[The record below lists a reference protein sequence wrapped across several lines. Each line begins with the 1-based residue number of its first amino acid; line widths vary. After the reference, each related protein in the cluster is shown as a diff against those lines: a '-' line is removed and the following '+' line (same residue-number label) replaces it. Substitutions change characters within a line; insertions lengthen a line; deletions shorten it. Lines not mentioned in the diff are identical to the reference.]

1 MTVTENNNSHSSLEA
16 TRSLLTT
23 QQSTETSRSSIDD
36 KTLLNQGSIPRIRSS
51 NRISFVGD
59 ENDTLRYANDK
70 KNQDFHL
77 LFKSIPEQDR
87 LLEDYGCALQKEI
100 LLQGR
105 VYFTHHNICFNS
117 NIFGWITSLIISF
130 ADVQDIEKKS
140 TAIFIPNAIL
150 ISTTTTKYFFASFLS
165 RDQAYDQL
173 IELWKASQLFSTVPH
188 KDNDTLLTDDSY
200 SCSSSPFSEEESV
213 ILINTCNFEERQI
226 SLASLP
232 VTAHSRSSRSEAL
245 RRRAVS
251 EAGPRPALNNYTIQ
265 HKRRRYEQQ
274 RERTECDCSKND
286 QHFPKVVM
294 DTIYSTDIE
303 TIYNLLYNSNFMQH
317 FLSDIEKSTE
327 ICIGPWAKLE
337 TGDVEYS
344 RESSFIKQ
352 LGGVI
357 GPKSTKCYLKEDMIH
372 LDVNNYVSQMT
383 VTQTPDVPS
392 GGSFHVKTRTCISY
406 VAQRQVRVLVT
417 VLVEFTKSSWLKSTI
432 EKATIE
438 GQENYY
444 KNLDA
449 AINRY
454 LDRQRNKGSKTKKN
468 RSKKLSKRSIKS
480 VVGSDKKGISFRLN
494 TMHIMIISLSV
505 ILVINIF
512 LAVKITR
519 LNQRMKRLEDLDYK
533 SAQDDWIPSKSDLA
547 QQMIE
552 LEQIINRT
560 SQDIQQISN
569 AAKYQRERT
578 NIQ

>member
-1 MTVTENNNSHSSLEA
+1 
-16 TRSLLTT
+16 
-23 QQSTETSRSSIDD
+23 
-36 KTLLNQGSIPRIRSS
+36 
-51 NRISFVGD
+51 
-59 ENDTLRYANDK
+59 
-70 KNQDFHL
+70 
-77 LFKSIPEQDR
+77 
-87 LLEDYGCALQKEI
+87 
-100 LLQGR
+100 
-105 VYFTHHNICFNS
+105 
-117 NIFGWITSLIISF
+117 
-130 ADVQDIEKKS
+130 
-140 TAIFIPNAIL
+140 
-150 ISTTTTKYFFASFLS
+150 
-165 RDQAYDQL
+165 
-173 IELWKASQLFSTVPH
+173 
-188 KDNDTLLTDDSY
+188 
-200 SCSSSPFSEEESV
+200 
-213 ILINTCNFEERQI
+213 
-226 SLASLP
+226 
-232 VTAHSRSSRSEAL
+232 
-245 RRRAVS
+245 
-251 EAGPRPALNNYTIQ
+251 
-265 HKRRRYEQQ
+265 
-274 RERTECDCSKND
+274 
-286 QHFPKVVM
+286 
-294 DTIYSTDIE
+294 
-303 TIYNLLYNSNFMQH
+303 
-317 FLSDIEKSTE
+317 
-327 ICIGPWAKLE
+327 
-337 TGDVEYS
+337 
-344 RESSFIKQ
+344 
-352 LGGVI
+352 
-357 GPKSTKCYLKEDMIH
+357 MIH

-417 VLVEFTKSSWLKSTI
+417 VLVEFTKSSWLKCKRIDTSVINTNFLIATI

-533 SAQDDWIPSKSDLA
+533 SAQDDWIPSKSDLS